1 MRFALLPALLLL
13 LTIPA
18 PAAARDEEE
27 TDVDE
32 GTRRIELGR
41 PGEDYYIEADRVVG
55 NFAEGIRTVRAL
67 GHVKL
72 VQGPT
77 EITADELYYYD
88 REQIALLKGR
98 VVVLDKEKDA
108 RLEGRYLE
116 YHRAT
121 RYVIL
126 TKEPELFLL
135 NRAGGDVH
143 ITGKVMEYYM
153 DEDRGVASG
162 GVRIAQE
169 ELFAEGDRATY
180 RGEENLIV
188 LDGDPIAW
196 RGDDKA
202 GGELMT
208 MHLLDA
214 EGGVEK
220 IEIDGT
226 ARAVYY
232 VGNEEGEQGKLELA
246 GDRIVLFYVDDEADR
261 IVCTGD
267 ATALYL
273 PDPAS
278 GESGRI
284 DSRAQQ
290 ITIYLQDEVATQI
303 TLEGDAYALYRPDP
317 GDPNPDRGR
326 TEMQGSLMDLFM
338 VDGELD
344 RFVTRGHARGT
355 YVPPERN
362 ETRGLNPLPSTEEA
376 GTPEPETPPE
386 EDGANEEEGEP

>member
-1 MRFALLPALLLL
+1 MTRGKKRLGTVLLLSL
-13 LTIPA
+13 LTGVT
-18 PAAARDEEE
+18 AAAEE
-27 TDVDE
+27 TATSDGE
-32 GTRRIELGR
+32 TRRIELGK
-41 PGEDYYIEADRVVG
+41 PGEDYYLEADRVVG

-67 GHVKL
+67 GHVRL

-98 VVVLDKEKDA
+98 VVVLDKEKNA

-116 YHRAT
+116 YHRAD

-126 TKEPELFLL
+126 TEEPELFLV

-143 ITGKVMEYYM
+143 IRGKVMEYYL

-162 GVRIAQE
+162 GVRIDQE
-169 ELFAEGDRATY
+169 ELYAEGDRATY
-180 RGEENLIV
+180 YGGENKIILE
-188 LDGDPIAW
+188 GDPIAW

-208 MHLLDA
+208 MYLLDE
-214 EGGVEK
+214 EGGLEK
-220 IEIDGT
+220 IEIEGT
-226 ARAVYY
+226 ARAVYH
-232 VGNEEGEQGKLELA
+232 VARKENEADGGEGKLELA
-246 GDRIVLFYVDDEADR
+246 GDRIVLFYVGDEADR
-261 IVCTGD
+261 IVCTGN

-278 GESGRI
+278 GEEGRI
-284 DSRAQQ
+284 DSRAQE

-303 TLEGDAYALYRPDP
+303 TLDGDAYALYQPDP
-317 GDPNPDRGR
+317 GNPHPDRGR
-326 TEMQGSLMDLFM
+326 TEMQGSHMDLFL

-344 RFVTRGHARGT
+344 RFVARGHARGS
-355 YVPPERN
+355 YVPPERA
-362 ETRGLNPLPSTEEA
+362 E
-376 GTPEPETPPE
+376 TPEPEAPPVE
-386 EDGANEEEGEP
+386 ETQTEE